1 MHVGETVSRGSNGGT
16 GPRRAGGTA
25 EGLDGF
31 EIFLRWR
38 RYTVG
43 LFPFVGILIKFCYLR

>member
-1 MHVGETVSRGSNGGT
+1 MGETVSRGSNGGT
-16 GPRRAGGTA
+16 GPWRAGGTA

-43 LFPFVGILIKFCYLR
+43 LFPFVGILIKVCYLR